1 MSNARFYLSIFLRRL
16 PYFLIVTSVIS
27 VAAIIAAATLPPAY
41 VSNMQLIVESPQI
54 SNDTT
59 NAATTAPAEDQ
70 LQILQQ
76 RLLTRANL
84 LDIANRF
91 QVLKGMEDMNPDQIV
106 EAMLARTTIEINGL
120 GSRSGPPLM
129 SVTFEAREAQ
139 IAADVLKEYLSLIQK
154 EDAQARTDRAV
165 NTLEFFEQEVTRL
178 SAELAERSA
187 SILKFKTANV
197 DALPDS
203 LDYRL
208 GQQSLL
214 QERLGQVDRDIF
226 GLTNQRDR
234 LLEIFQETGRV
245 ADARLEALTP
255 EQRQLESLKSQ
266 LNEALAIYS
275 PENPRVKLLEA
286 RIAQV
291 EVVVNSQPQPTEEA
305 TTANTGNTTLD
316 LQIAAINTRLTDL
329 TSQKTTLETQLQSL
343 AETIERT
350 PVNSIHLDELTLDYQ
365 NIQLQYNSA
374 VDRLAK
380 ASANERIEFMARG
393 QRVSV
398 IEPPAVPNQ
407 PSKPKRMLIAGGGS
421 AFGVLAGLAL
431 VMLMEFLNRSIRRP
445 EDMVS
450 AFGISPLATI
460 PYVQTRREMVMRRG
474 WKLLLFFVII
484 IGVPLAIYAIH
495 AYFQPLDLIAER
507 IMNKLGMRW

>member
-1 MSNARFYLSIFLRRL
+1 MSSARYYLSIFLRRL
-16 PYFLIVTSVIS
+16 PYFIIVTAVIS
-27 VAAIIAAATLPPAY
+27 AAAVILAVKLPPSY
-41 VSNMQLIVESPQI
+41 VSTLQLIVESPQI

-59 NAATTAPAEDQ
+59 NAPTTAPAEDQ

-84 LDIANRF
+84 LDIAHRF
-91 QVLKGMEDMNPDQIV
+91 RVIEGMEDMNPDQIV
-106 EAMLARTTIEINGL
+106 AAMLSRTSIEITGL

-129 SVTFEAREAQ
+129 TVTFEAHEAQ
-139 IAADVLKEYLSLIQK
+139 IAADVLNEYLSLILK
-154 EDAQARTDRAV
+154 ADAQERTDRAV
-165 NTLEFFEQEVTRL
+165 NTLEFFQQEVSRL

-187 SILKFKTANV
+187 RILAFKTANA

-214 QERLGQVDRDIF
+214 QERLGLIERDIF

-234 LLEIFQETGRV
+234 LLEIFQDTGRV
-245 ADARLEALTP
+245 ADAKLEALTP
-255 EQRQLESLKSQ
+255 EQRQLETLKGQ
-266 LNEALAIYS
+266 LREALAIYS

-286 RIAQV
+286 QIAQL
-291 EVVVNSQPQPTEEA
+291 ESVVNAQPRPTDDSAKE
-305 TTANTGNTTLD
+305 NTGNTTLD
-316 LQIAAINTRLTDL
+316 LQLAAIDSRLSDL
-329 TSQKTTLETQLQSL
+329 TAQKKDLEAQLKGL

-350 PVNSIHLDELTLDYQ
+350 PGNAIRLDELTLDYE

-398 IEPPAVPNQ
+398 IEPPAVASQ
-407 PSKPKRMLIAGGGS
+407 PSKPNRKLIIGGGG
-421 AFGVLAGLAL
+421 AFAVLAGLAVVVL
-431 VMLMEFLNRSIRRP
+431 LEFLNRSIRRP
-445 EDMVS
+445 ADMVS
-450 AFGISPLATI
+450 AFGIAPLATL
-460 PYVQTRREMVMRRG
+460 PYVQTDRERLTRRI
-474 WKLLLFFVII
+474 WKF
-484 IGVPLAIYAIH
+484 LAIVAAIAAVPIALTVIH
-495 AYFQPLDLIAER
+495 LYFQPLDLTIQR
-507 IMNKLGMRW
+507 FLGKLGM